1 MSSIGPSG
9 PNVASNSGRIFL
21 MLKPR
26 EERMSAEGLIQ
37 ELRPKLAAI
46 PGIRAFLQN
55 LPPIRIGGQLTKSQ
69 YQLTLQGTD
78 TDELY
83 RMAPLLEA
91 RIRELPG
98 LQDVT
103 SDLQI
108 ANPQI
113 GVEID
118 RDKAKVT
125 GLSAQQIEDALFSA
139 YGSRQI
145 STIFTP
151 TNTYKVILELD
162 PRYQEDPSALSRLYV
177 RSSNGALVPLTAVT
191 KRTPGLGPL
200 LVNHLGQL
208 PSVTISFN
216 LRPGV
221 SLGEAVTAVNR
232 EARAALPAT
241 ITTSFQGTAQ
251 AFQASLKGL
260 GILLLMAILVIY
272 IVLGILYES
281 FVHPLTILSGLPS
294 AGFGALLALLLF
306 RMDLNL
312 YGFVGVI
319 MLVGIVKKNAIMMI
333 DFALEAERK
342 EGKGPQEAI
351 HQGCLVRFRP
361 IMMTTMSALMA
372 TLPIA
377 VGFGAGAESRRP
389 MGIAVVG
396 GLLFS
401 QLITLYLTPVV
412 YVYLD
417 KVQGYMRRRR
427 RIPTPA

>member
-1 MSSIGPSG
+1 
-9 PNVASNSGRIFL
+9 
-21 MLKPR
+21 
-26 EERMSAEGLIQ
+26 
-37 ELRPKLAAI
+37 
-46 PGIRAFLQN
+46 

-69 YQLTLQGTD
+69 YQFTLQGTD

-83 RMAPLLEA
+83 RLAPVLEA
-91 RIRELPG
+91 KMREIHG

-108 ANPQI
+108 ANPQ
-113 GVEID
+113 VNVAID
-118 RDKAKVT
+118 RDKAKVV

-139 YGSRQI
+139 CGSRQI

-151 TNTYKVILELD
+151 TNTYMVILELL
-162 PRYQEDPSALSRLYV
+162 PRFQEDPAALSRLYV
-177 RSSNGALVPLTAVT
+177 RSTAGALVPLTAVT
-191 KRTPGLGPL
+191 KETPGLGPL

-221 SLGEAVTAVNR
+221 ALGDAVAAVDKV
-232 EARAALPAT
+232 ARATLPAT
-241 ITTSFQGTAQ
+241 ITTSFQGAAR
-251 AFQASLKGL
+251 AFQASPQGL
-260 GILLLMAILVIY
+260 GV
-272 IVLGILYES
+272 LYES
-281 FVHPLTILSGLPS
+281 YVHPLTILSGLPS
-294 AGFGALLALLLF
+294 AGLGALLALVLF
-306 RMDLNL
+306 GMDPNL
-312 YGFVGVI
+312 YAFVGVI

-333 DFALEAERK
+333 DFALDAERK

-351 HQGCLVRFRP
+351 HQGCLIRFRP
-361 IMMTTMSALMA
+361 IMMPTMSALMA

-401 QLITLYLTPVV
+401 QLVTLYLTPVV
-412 YVYLD
+412 YVCMDAWQAAVRSMIGRVTLNRQGFSSD
-417 KVQGYMRRRR
+417 KWRRM
-427 RIPTPA
+427 